1 MCMGGGGGGGFG
13 GGGMGGG
20 GSFAGSNFGVGSA
33 GTGLSMGDGGD
44 TKLGVIGGFEPTK
57 VALANEG
64 QKEFLGSK
72 PGYDEEKLQ
81 ALANKKGKSQL
92 YVT

>member
-20 GSFAGSNFGVGSA
+20 GFAGSSFGIGSI
-33 GTGLSMGDGGD
+33 GQGMNMGSGGD
-44 TKLGVIGGFEPTK
+44 TKLGIVGGADPTK
-57 VALANEG
+57 TYDLANEG
-64 QKEFLGSK
+64 QKEFLGST
-72 PGYDEEKLQ
+72 PGYDEDKLK

-92 YVT
+92 YVS